1 MMVPSLT
8 ELKVVLRTFITE
20 EHISWRLVFHPFR
33 VVDILLRY
41 RFMHFLV
48 VGGGGAILGIG
59 LTWLLTTFVFGL
71 GGYFSAYLVGTAVA
85 LAFNF
90 TMYSLVIFR
99 TSQKHM
105 RRLSVYFVYILGIIL
120 IQAVCVK
127 TLTPLVGLRFYLL
140 VIVFVI
146 GFFSLINFLVFKL
159 SIFKEHVQD

>member
-1 MMVPSLT
+1 
-8 ELKVVLRTFITE
+8 
-20 EHISWRLVFHPFR
+20 
-33 VVDILLRY
+33 
-41 RFMHFLV
+41 MHFLV

-59 LTWLLTTFVFGL
+59 LTWILTTFVFGL

-105 RRLSVYFVYILGIIL
+105 RRLLVYFVYILGIIL

-127 TLTPLVGLRFYLL
+127 TLTPLVGLQYYLL
-140 VIVFVI
+140 VIVFVV